1 MKTRDIKQF
10 IRNRLLFALPIVTGL
25 VYGAWRLAIGW
36 TGRPR
41 YGSGT
46 RTGTGSLSIPP
57 EAGFFIY
64 LAAAVLFPLLIT
76 GTVLYFVL
84 REARVVSTVDY
95 LTYIDQTTLKEFQ
108 WSEDAIGHL
117 VGSAERRR
125 VSQINE
131 ASEDTV
137 DRVDT
142 FRAAPIAAPRN
153 QDELS
158 DLPEY
163 DPDGPSPFKRG

>member
-1 MKTRDIKQF
+1 
-10 IRNRLLFALPIVTGL
+10 
-25 VYGAWRLAIGW
+25 
-36 TGRPR
+36 
-41 YGSGT
+41 
-46 RTGTGSLSIPP
+46 
-57 EAGFFIY
+57 
-64 LAAAVLFPLLIT
+64 
-76 GTVLYFVL
+76 
-84 REARVVSTVDY
+84 VSTVDY

-142 FRAAPIAAPRN
+142 FRAAPIAATGIRTNCPICRN
-153 QDELS
+153 MIRRASPLKEDELR
-158 DLPEY
+158 LFTRI
-163 DPDGPSPFKRG
+163 GIAACIICKNAG